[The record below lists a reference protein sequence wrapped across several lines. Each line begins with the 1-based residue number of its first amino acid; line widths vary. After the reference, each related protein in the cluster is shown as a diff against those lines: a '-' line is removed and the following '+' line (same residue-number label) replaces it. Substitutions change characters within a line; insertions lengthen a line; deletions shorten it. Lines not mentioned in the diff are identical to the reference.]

1 MRIFKTKWFVRYA
14 RRERIDDDS
23 LREAIERAER
33 GLVDGGLGGDI
44 IKQRVA
50 RKGQG
55 RSGGYRMLIAYRR
68 GNRAVFLYGF
78 AKSERENIDDDELAT
93 LQDIAAGWL
102 KANNAKLDCALA
114 DGFVQEIDNDK
125 RKNDPR
131 KKET

>member
-14 RRERIDDDS
+14 RREKIGDDS
-23 LREAIERAER
+23 LREAIGRAER
-33 GLVDGGLGGDI
+33 GLVDGSLGGDV

-55 RSGGYRMLIAYRR
+55 RSGGYRVLIAYRR

-102 KANNAKLDCALA
+102 GANDTKIARAIA
-114 DGFVQEIDNDK
+114 DGFLQEVDNDQ
-125 RKNDPR
+125 RKNDQR

>member
-1 MRIFKTKWFVRYA
+1 MRIFKTKWFARYA
-14 RRERIDDDS
+14 RRERIGDDS

-33 GLVDGGLGGDI
+33 GLVDGGLGGGV
-44 IKQRVA
+44 IKQRAA

-78 AKSERENIDDDELAT
+78 AKSERENIDDDELAS

-102 KANNAKLDCALA
+102 TPNDAKLARAIA
-114 DGFVQEIDNDK
+114 DGLVQEIDNDQT
-125 RKNDPR
+125 KNDQ
-131 KKET
+131 